1 MSKISKITV
10 KHYLNTDLK
19 PKLNNLYP
27 IYIRIAFERKNYKIR
42 SVLLT
47 GYRDLNYNFNNEN
60 SKKSIEYETKIIL
73 YIIENLKS
81 KYEISKILP
90 RLTKDIVDLIKSE
103 FYTDIAFNTD
113 IHNEVK
119 NELSNII
126 SEKVKIERQFLD
138 SILKIDNNTNNDF
151 YKYFDSKLI
160 TNIEF
165 NKYAEFIKALL
176 DFIDLNYSKK
186 SIYGYRFESLNCYE
200 WKYNRG
206 NLNFLEYCNKINKN
220 FDNEILIIN
229 DLIDSYL
236 TYF

>member
-1 MSKISKITV
+1 
-10 KHYLNTDLK
+10 
-19 PKLNNLYP
+19 
-27 IYIRIAFERKNYKIR
+27 
-42 SVLLT
+42 
-47 GYRDLNYNFNNEN
+47 
-60 SKKSIEYETKIIL
+60 
-73 YIIENLKS
+73 
-81 KYEISKILP
+81 
-90 RLTKDIVDLIKSE
+90 
-103 FYTDIAFNTD
+103 
-113 IHNEVK
+113 
-119 NELSNII
+119 
-126 SEKVKIERQFLD
+126 
-138 SILKIDNNTNNDF
+138 LKIDNNTNNDF